1 MSQEHWIWFR
11 ATVSIGRVRMRVR
24 AATARM
30 HAHTHVI
37 LAISSQKKGP
47 QETKTR
53 VVVLPGLCFA
63 GTKAIKNPRAIPA
76 WYLSGSVL
84 RVCGGDL
91 QKEPRA

>member
-1 MSQEHWIWFR
+1 MSQQEHWILFR
-11 ATVSIGRVRMRVR
+11 ATVSIGKVRMRVR

-37 LAISSQKKGP
+37 FAIASQRKGS

-63 GTKAIKNPRAIPA
+63 WGKQSKTLAQYPRGIYPGQCFGAGGGIPKKAP
-76 WYLSGSVL
+76 
-84 RVCGGDL
+84 
-91 QKEPRA
+91 E